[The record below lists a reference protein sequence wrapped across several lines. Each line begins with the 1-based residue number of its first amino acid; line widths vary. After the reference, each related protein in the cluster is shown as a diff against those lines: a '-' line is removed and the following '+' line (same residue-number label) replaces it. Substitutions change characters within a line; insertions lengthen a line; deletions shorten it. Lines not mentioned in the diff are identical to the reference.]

1 MVLVVEVVGVGGPE
15 LVLVLELVLELELEL
30 VGGPEL
36 PRLHSGAASSELPL
50 TNPHLRKSQKSNSRL
65 LLPQPAALMLMNI
78 FPNPY

>member
-15 LVLVLELVLELELEL
+15 LELVLVLELELEL

-50 TNPHLRKSQKSNSRL
+50 TH
-65 LLPQPAALMLMNI
+65 
-78 FPNPY
+78 

>member
-15 LVLVLELVLELELEL
+15 LVLVLVLVFELELEL

-65 LLPQPAALMLMNI
+65 LLPQPPALMLMNI

>member
-65 LLPQPAALMLMNI
+65 LLPQPPALMLMNI

>member
-15 LVLVLELVLELELEL
+15 LVLVLELVLEFELEL

-65 LLPQPAALMLMNI
+65 LLPQPPALMLMNI

>member
-1 MVLVVEVVGVGGPE
+1 MVVEVVGVGGPE

>member
-1 MVLVVEVVGVGGPE
+1 MVLVEVVGVGGPE

-50 TNPHLRKSQKSNSRL
+50 TNPHLRKSQKSNSPL
-65 LLPQPAALMLMNI
+65 LLPQPPALMLMNI

>member
-15 LVLVLELVLELELEL
+15 LELVLVLELELELEL

-50 TNPHLRKSQKSNSRL
+50 TH
-65 LLPQPAALMLMNI
+65 
-78 FPNPY
+78 